1 MNIDIIIKVT
11 IPILGAI
18 VTYMIVPFIKQKTT
32 ESQRKTVVSLVKI
45 AVSAA
50 EQMQEAGLLNIPKKE
65 YVVNF
70 INSKGFKITEEEL
83 NIIIEACVKELNL
96 EQNKVLS

>member
-1 MNIDIIIKVT
+1 MNIDIIIKVI

-32 ESQRKTVVSLVKI
+32 QSQRETVISLVKI
-45 AVSAA
+45 SVSAA
-50 EQMQEAGLLNIPKKE
+50 EQMQEAGLLDIPKKE

-96 EQNKVLS
+96 EQNKILS